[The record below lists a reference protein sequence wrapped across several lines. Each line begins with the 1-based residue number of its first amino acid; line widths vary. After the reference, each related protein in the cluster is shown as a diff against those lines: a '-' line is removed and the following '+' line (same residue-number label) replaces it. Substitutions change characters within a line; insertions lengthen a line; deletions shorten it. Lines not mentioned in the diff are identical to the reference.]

1 MISSVTKENA
11 QVPGRKK
18 VCFDINRLGKRD
30 SGYSYKKIRSTVQ
43 PLLDVAEKVKQ
54 DISSENPDI
63 CDLKVILG
71 AALSL
76 TNNRDLKAVRFSILQ
91 AVN

>member
-1 MISSVTKENA
+1 MISSVKKENV
-11 QVPGRKK
+11 QVLGKK

-63 CDLKVILG
+63 CDLEE
-71 AALSL
+71 
-76 TNNRDLKAVRFSILQ
+76 RM
-91 AVN
+91 